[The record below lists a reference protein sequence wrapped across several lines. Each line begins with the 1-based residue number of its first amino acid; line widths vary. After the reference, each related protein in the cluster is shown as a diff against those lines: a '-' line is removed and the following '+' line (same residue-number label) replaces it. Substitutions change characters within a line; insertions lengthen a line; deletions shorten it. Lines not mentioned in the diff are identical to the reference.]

1 MSYNYSHPRSFGFSK
16 WKKTEKSKQDEI
28 DVDEKRKQ
36 LYNNPNYIAFS
47 KINYE
52 TLEPEDLKS
61 IIKSLPLGAYI
72 SYIAYVRTDDE
83 IKYRQG
89 GFLVNNKD
97 DRYFALSNRQMVDG
111 KAVGISFSVQYDNLY
126 DIFIKKDKNLKLE
139 KQPPQTSQSSSPV
152 SSPASS
158 RTTSPIQ
165 QKIKEKKPRIRQ
177 KKYHIYLDG
186 ELYKS
191 FPDNNKR
198 LAHYSTHKFKQFS
211 ENKVVELVYDE

>member
-1 MSYNYSHPRSFGFSK
+1 MSYNYTHPRSFGFSK
-16 WKKTEKSKQDEI
+16 WKKTEKSKQDTI
-28 DVDEKRKQ
+28 DVDEKRKE
-36 LYNNPNYIAFS
+36 LYNNPNYISFS

-52 TLEPEDLKS
+52 TLEPEDLKG
-61 IIKSLPLGAYI
+61 IIKTLPLGAYI

-97 DRYFALSNRQMVDG
+97 DRYFALSNRQMIDG
-111 KAVGISFSVQYDNLY
+111 KTVGISFSVQYDNLY

-139 KQPPQTSQSSSPV
+139 KQSTP
-152 SSPASS
+152 PASPPAS
-158 RTTSPIQ
+158 RTPSPIQ

-198 LAHYSTHKFKQFS
+198 LAHYTTNKFKIIS
-211 ENKVVELVYDE
+211 ENKLVELIHDE